1 MKKEVKSNYK
11 KHEEIIHPLTSIRK
25 IFIIFSLFCLLLITV
40 GNSLLVLKTMHQV
53 ANTAYQSAESQIS
66 QKIEESLKLLES
78 LSSLPEFY
86 DPDIPWETKTEKLD
100 KINESFDYMFICY
113 VDKDIQ
119 VYTLGE
125 EPASLASREHMQTL
139 YSTKKSIVT
148 DSFVAGADGKTLN
161 YTVAVPLLR
170 EEEMTGSLFCSI
182 YFDDIIELLSASAS
196 INGAEAVLI
205 GSKGQVMSSTNQLS
219 YGTNY
224 IDIFEKVSLLQMTT
238 DKLETS
244 LLSRESGSYQ
254 SVKSGNFMYTVYGPV
269 QRTNWDILVTVDFL
283 ALFYDQVPQ
292 LVCISCILLVIIYI
306 VYYFVKKYID
316 RQAELTNKLVTS
328 IQNMEKKLYSHR
340 MFREMDYENIL
351 QMSSEGLKDGLTG
364 TATRTFFLNQ
374 AEQILQ
380 DKTGGNKLTLCFID
394 LDNLKILN
402 DTYGHQIGDVVLKK
416 IGTILREYEKKY
428 DGLVGR
434 YGGDEFI
441 IILQDIDS
449 INELKE
455 VLSEMLEKLAFKIE
469 VNENV
474 ISVHSSIGACIWNEQ
489 DTLDMLITNA
499 DKALYDVKRHGKGN
513 YSLFLN
519 GESYEK

>member
-1 MKKEVKSNYK
+1 M
-11 KHEEIIHPLTSIRK
+11 
-25 IFIIFSLFCLLLITV
+25 
-40 GNSLLVLKTMHQV
+40 
-53 ANTAYQSAESQIS
+53 
-66 QKIEESLKLLES
+66 
-78 LSSLPEFY
+78 SSLPEFY

-100 KINESFDYMFICY
+100 KINESFNYMFICY

-170 EEEMTGSLFCSI
+170 GEEMTGSLFCSI
-182 YFDDIIELLSASAS
+182 YFDDTIELLFSSAS

-205 GSKGQVMSSTNQLS
+205 GSKGQIMSSTNQLS
-219 YGTNY
+219 YGTDY
-224 IDIFEKVSLLQMTT
+224 MDILEEVSLLQMTT

-244 LLSRESGSYQ
+244 LLSRESGSFQ
-254 SVKSGNFMYTVYGPV
+254 SVKSGNLMYTVYGPV
-269 QRTNWDILVTVDFL
+269 QHTNWDILVTVDFL
-283 ALFYDQVPQ
+283 ALFYDQLP
-292 LVCISCILLVIIYI
+292 LLICISVILLAIIYT
-306 VYYFVKKYID
+306 VYYFVRRYIF
-316 RQAELTNKLVTS
+316 RQAELTEKLLSS
-328 IQNMEKKLYSHR
+328 IQSMEKKLYSHR
-340 MFREMDYENIL
+340 MFKEMDYENIL
-351 QMSSEGLKDGLTG
+351 QMSSDGLKDGLTG

-380 DKTGGNKLTLCFID
+380 DKTEGNKLTLCFID
-394 LDNLKILN
+394 LDDLKILN

-416 IGTILREYEKKY
+416 IGTVLREYEKKY

-449 INELKE
+449 IKELKE
-455 VLSEMLEKLAFKIE
+455 VLSEILEKLAFKIE
-469 VNENV
+469 ANENE
-474 ISVHSSIGACIWNEQ
+474 ISVHCSIGACIWNKK

-499 DKALYDVKRHGKGN
+499 DKALYDVKHHGKGN